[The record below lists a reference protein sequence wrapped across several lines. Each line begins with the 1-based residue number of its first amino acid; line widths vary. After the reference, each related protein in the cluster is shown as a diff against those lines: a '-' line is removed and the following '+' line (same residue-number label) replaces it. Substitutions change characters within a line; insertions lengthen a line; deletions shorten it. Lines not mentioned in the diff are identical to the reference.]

1 MLGGLAFLVGF
12 VFIVI
17 WAVQR
22 AGGGP
27 DDESLR
33 TLRTRFARGEID
45 AAAFEEM
52 RRVLGSAEHSRARD
66 RVGLIGLLL
75 LVGALL
81 AWIVGPS
88 LWPSGSGWDWRSMM
102 GPNGMRDQMID
113 WMTGP
118 GAGPTAGA

>member
-1 MLGGLAFLVGF
+1 MLGGLAFLVGV

-22 AGGGP
+22 AGGGL

-52 RRVLGSAEHSRARD
+52 QRVLGSTERSRARD
-66 RVGLIGLLL
+66 RVGLLGLLL

-81 AWIVGPS
+81 AWIVGS
-88 LWPSGSGWDWRSMM
+88 ALWPSGSGWDWRSMM
-102 GPNGMRDQMID
+102 GPNGMMDRMID
-113 WMTGP
+113 WMTSQVT
-118 GAGPTAGA
+118 GA